1 MIASKKDKKT
11 LEKHNRLF
19 CPTTP
24 SNFSFSGCL
33 GAGAIFLE
41 SIFMATYT
49 KETVIMNYSYSF
61 ATTVI
66 V

>member
-1 MIASKKDKKT
+1 MIASKRGKKT
-11 LEKHNRLF
+11 LEKHDRLF

-49 KETVIMNYSYSF
+49 KKILILNYSYSS
-61 ATTVI
+61 ATKVI